1 MTGTYLVAPR
11 LVQNSAEAY
20 RSASSSARV
29 GRMPLLQQK
38 LVVDSWGWY
47 LILRVMTIT
56 LQVIVFVLKFVTKWW
71 RPRWEVRGADR

>member
-1 MTGTYLVAPR
+1 
-11 LVQNSAEAY
+11 
-20 RSASSSARV
+20 
-29 GRMPLLQQK
+29 MPLLQQK